1 MSEEWTDWIEHDA
14 SGCPIAVGMYCAVT
28 CRGRSGKER
37 TLEGVMSPK
46 GQRAGSWTVKDHLG
60 LWDQVIRYRIRKP
73 RALLQLIEMV
83 ENLPAPAQP
92 RVDA

>member
-1 MSEEWTDWIEHDA
+1 MIDEWTDWIAHDGRA
-14 SGCPIAVGMYCAVT
+14 CPVKGMWVHVIFDEGTPLEKEGIALGSPVAWDWSIPRIAGYHW
-28 CRGRSGKER
+28 GK
-37 TLEGVMSPK
+37 
-46 GQRAGSWTVKDHLG
+46 
-60 LWDQVIRYRIRKP
+60 VIRYRIRKP